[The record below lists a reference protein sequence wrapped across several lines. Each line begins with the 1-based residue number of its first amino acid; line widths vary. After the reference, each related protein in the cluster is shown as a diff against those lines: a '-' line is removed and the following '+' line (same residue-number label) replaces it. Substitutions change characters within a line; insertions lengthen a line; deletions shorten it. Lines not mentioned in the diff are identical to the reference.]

1 MYNESIQQGCDKML
15 KICLCDDNKVH
26 IQKITSIIHN
36 ELTSRNISY
45 SLREY
50 TSLDKL
56 NEILDKNN
64 FRFDL
69 VLLDIDFG
77 QETSIPIAKK
87 INQVSP
93 GSYIIYVSNYL
104 SYVKDI
110 FETDFIYYILKDEL
124 EERFPYA
131 LDKTLSYL
139 QKYPKLKIQKKNK
152 MFILNQDEIM
162 YFERDLRVTHIVCK
176 NQRLTITE
184 RLDDLISRLDN
195 KHFVRCHRSYII
207 NIRYLQEYSYN
218 SLVMKN
224 DYTIPVSRRYQNELK
239 SFLLDYNDE

>member
-1 MYNESIQQGCDKML
+1 ML
-15 KICLCDDNKVH
+15 KICLCDDNKIH
-26 IQKITSIIHN
+26 IQRITSIIHN

-56 NEILDKNN
+56 NELLDKNN

-69 VLLDIDFG
+69 VLLDVDFG
-77 QETSIPIAKK
+77 DNTSIPIAKK

-124 EERFPYA
+124 EERFPLA
-131 LDKTLSYL
+131 LDKTLTYL
-139 QKYPKLKIQKKNK
+139 QNYPKLKIQKKNK

-162 YFERDLRVTHIVCK
+162 YFERDLRVTHIICK
-176 NQRLTITE
+176 DQRLTITE

-195 KHFVRCHRSYII
+195 KHFIRCHRSYII
-207 NIRYLQEYSYN
+207 NIRYLHEYSYN

-239 SFLLDYNDE
+239 RFLLDYNDE